1 VYRKLL
7 VHDTP
12 TIDDFEGID
21 YSLVK
26 SLEQMREL
34 DKESFNVSF
43 YETFTTISSND
54 KIVELMPNGS
64 NIDVTYAN
72 REEYCDLVLKYHL
85 HQFDQQAD
93 AVRHGLATI
102 VPISMLSL
110 FTWER
115 VEMMV
120 CGVAEVDVRL
130 LESVTDY
137 SSCSPADAHIQFFWQ
152 ALRDFNNEE
161 RSALIRFVWGRSR
174 LPLDASG
181 FSQRFKIQGF
191 SRQPADVYL
200 PVSHTCFFSL
210 ELPQYSSLDIMKEKL
225 RYAIF
230 NCQAID
236 GDDTAAGIAAAAMG
250 WEE

>member
-1 VYRKLL
+1 M
-7 VHDTP
+7 P
-12 TIDDFEGID
+12 TMEDFEDID
-21 YSLVK
+21 FSLVK
-26 SLEQMREL
+26 ALENMRSIDEDTFAL
-34 DKESFNVSF
+34 SF
-43 YETFTTISSND
+43 YESFTTISSTD
-54 KIVELMPNGS
+54 KVVDLIPNGS
-64 NIDVTYAN
+64 KVDVTYAN

-85 HQFDQQAD
+85 HEFDQQVE
-93 AVRHGLATI
+93 AVRYGLATI

-120 CGVAEVDVRL
+120 CGIAEVDVRL
-130 LESVTDY
+130 LESMTDY
-137 SSCSPADAHIQFFWQ
+137 SSCSPSDPHIRYFWE

-191 SRQPADVYL
+191 TRQPADVYL

-210 ELPQYSSLDIMKEKL
+210 ELPQYSTLDIMKEKL

-236 GDDTAAGIAAAAMG
+236 GDNTAAGIAAAAMG